1 MVYLEASIWDT
12 KQTHLSSKF
21 SHWCVYSQEKKK
33 QLPSIFLNSRH
44 VYVLMFSEI
53 KYKYFTMKLNF
64 LCENQYEYF
73 KMSFYT
79 HNLSTLLFGAY
90 FWDYVC
96 FSWI

>member
-1 MVYLEASIWDT
+1 
-12 KQTHLSSKF
+12 
-21 SHWCVYSQEKKK
+21 
-33 QLPSIFLNSRH
+33 
-44 VYVLMFSEI
+44 
-53 KYKYFTMKLNF
+53 MKLNF

-96 FSWI
+96 FYVCLLFCCGALSLSSLSLSLSLCVYVCVCRL